1 MVFQLETI
9 TEHAKTKTMF
19 VLKVVGT
26 DNNNE
31 TSTKQRN
38 KETFMFELRE
48 LEEEIIEVETQIE
61 ELWAIGQV
69 SKRLFDREERLKKK
83 FIRMTA
89 RLTVFTLEA

>member
-1 MVFQLETI
+1 MLR
-9 TEHAKTKTMF
+9 KTKTMF
-19 VLKVVGT
+19 VPKVVGT

>member
-1 MVFQLETI
+1 MLRE
-9 TEHAKTKTMF
+9 TKTIF
-19 VLKVVGT
+19 ALKVVGT

-89 RLTVFTLEA
+89 RLTVFTLEVS

>member
-1 MVFQLETI
+1 MLR
-9 TEHAKTKTMF
+9 KTKTIF
-19 VLKVVGT
+19 ALKVVGT

-83 FIRMTA
+83 VIKMTA

>member
-1 MVFQLETI
+1 MLRE
-9 TEHAKTKTMF
+9 TKTIF
-19 VLKVVGT
+19 ALKVVGT

-31 TSTKQRN
+31 TINETTKQRN

>member
-1 MVFQLETI
+1 MLR
-9 TEHAKTKTMF
+9 KTKTIF
-19 VLKVVGT
+19 ALKVVGT

>member
-1 MVFQLETI
+1 MLLKTET
-9 TEHAKTKTMF
+9 MS
-19 VLKVVGT
+19 VPKVVGT
-26 DNNNE
+26 DNWN
-31 TSTKQRN
+31 TLQQSTKQRNNQRN

-61 ELWAIGQV
+61 ELWADGQV

>member
-1 MVFQLETI
+1 MLR
-9 TEHAKTKTMF
+9 KTKTIF
-19 VLKVVGT
+19 APKVVGT

>member
-1 MVFQLETI
+1 LEYTPTI
-9 TEHAKTKTMF
+9 
-19 VLKVVGT
+19 
-26 DNNNE
+26 NE
-31 TSTKQRN
+31 TLTKQRN

-61 ELWAIGQV
+61 ELWADGQV

>member
-1 MVFQLETI
+1 METSNVLR
-9 TEHAKTKTMF
+9 ETKTIF
-19 VLKVVGT
+19 ALKVVGT

-31 TSTKQRN
+31 TITKQRN

>member
-1 MVFQLETI
+1 MLR
-9 TEHAKTKTMF
+9 KTKTIF
-19 VLKVVGT
+19 ALKVVGT

-89 RLTVFTLEA
+89 RLTVFTLEVS

>member
-1 MVFQLETI
+1 MLRE
-9 TEHAKTKTMF
+9 TKTIF
-19 VLKVVGT
+19 ALKVVGT

-83 FIRMTA
+83 FIKMTA
-89 RLTVFTLEA
+89 RLTVFTLEVS

>member
-1 MVFQLETI
+1 MLR
-9 TEHAKTKTMF
+9 KTKTIF
-19 VLKVVGT
+19 ALKVVGT

-83 FIRMTA
+83 FIKMTA
-89 RLTVFTLEA
+89 RLTVFTLEVS

>member
-1 MVFQLETI
+1 MLR
-9 TEHAKTKTMF
+9 KTKTMF
-19 VLKVVGT
+19 APKVVGT

-61 ELWAIGQV
+61 ELWADGQV

>member
-1 MVFQLETI
+1 MLR
-9 TEHAKTKTMF
+9 KTKTIF
-19 VLKVVGT
+19 APKVVGT

-61 ELWAIGQV
+61 ELWADGQV